1 MSILISSKV
10 WKNGPEKQAQ
20 LLVMLALA
28 DFANDEGICW
38 PSMETL
44 ARKVR
49 MTERGTRKIVAKLKA
64 DGWIA
69 VKTGGGRHGCNQY
82 TVFPEQF
89 TGNNKPGTQ
98 ENPEH
103 DSPKPGTEV
112 QKTLNRGSA
121 EPSGNTKE
129 LPSNSAR
136 TVLCEVLKE
145 ETADD
150 FIAHRKAIKKPVT
163 PQAAKQLVKKVE
175 GLEDP
180 DAAFNE
186 SIAKGWLGVFPK
198 AQSSS
203 NGVLFNL
210 RQKKE

>member
-10 WKNGPEKQAQ
+10 WESGPEKQSQ

-28 DFANDEGICW
+28 DFANDAGVCW

-44 ARKVR
+44 ALKVR
-49 MTERGTRKIVAKLKA
+49 MTERGTRKIVGTLKA
-64 DGWIA
+64 DGWIS
-69 VKTGGGRHGCNQY
+69 VKIGGGRHGCNEY
-82 TVFPEQF
+82 TLFPERH
-89 TGNNKPGTQ
+89 TGIIKPGTQ

-103 DSPKPGTEV
+103 DSLKPGTET

-121 EPSGNTKE
+121 EPSGNIKK
-129 LPSNSAR
+129 PSSNSAR
-136 TVLCEVLKE
+136 QILCSVLKD

-150 FIAHRKAIKKPVT
+150 FIAHRKAMKKQVT
-163 PQAAKQLVKKVE
+163 PQAAKQLVNKVE

-180 DAAFNE
+180 DAVFNE
-186 SIAKGWLGVFPK
+186 SIANGWQGVFPK

-203 NGVLFNL
+203 SGVLFNL
-210 RQKKE
+210 KKQKE